1 MTNNSSNVEI
11 DINWLV
17 TWIKRLI
24 ITMNII
30 VGMDLLP
37 GEGN

>member
-17 TWIKRLI
+17 TWLKRLI
-24 ITMNII
+24 ITMDII
-30 VGMDLLP
+30 VGMDSLP

>member
-1 MTNNSSNVEI
+1 MTNNSSNVKI

-24 ITMNII
+24 IAMNII
-30 VGMDLLP
+30 VGMDSLP